1 MLWEHNSK
9 RVVIEDEDA
18 NEKCNEAIKELELD
32 GNWIF
37 ETLDSCKY
45 FKHRNDS
52 LTIFNLTQEDVGNV
66 TCIVDTSLGKPIQLT
81 HIIEK
86 EEEIFWQY
94 IWIAVIAAIVI
105 LIIIIIILIIRC
117 KKKRGDWSPVPPSSE
132 YPENR
137 NGGMVRIYIFI
148 NRGVNA
154 NIIHSMVEKP
164 NFHSKLFD

>member
-1 MLWEHNSK
+1 M
-9 RVVIEDEDA
+9 
-18 NEKCNEAIKELELD
+18 
-32 GNWIF
+32 
-37 ETLDSCKY
+37 
-45 FKHRNDS
+45 
-52 LTIFNLTQEDVGNV
+52 
-66 TCIVDTSLGKPIQLT
+66 QLT

-137 NGGMVRIYIFI
+137 IGGMVRINIFI
-148 NRGVNA
+148 NLGVNA
-154 NIIHSMVEKP
+154 NNSMMEKL
-164 NFHSKLFD
+164 NF